1 MRWCMYVKTAA
12 NVLLNSNG
20 QVKLA
25 DFGVSGQL
33 SATMTKKNTFVG
45 TPFWMA
51 PEVIKQSGY
60 DHKADIWSLG
70 ITAIELAQGEP
81 PYADIHPMKV
91 LFLIPKNPSPTI
103 QRRVS
108 KGLNDFVA
116 LCLKRDPNERP
127 SARDLL
133 KHPYIRR
140 AKKTTYLTELTQRY
154 ERWKRAHPKKSR
166 DEHRHETV
174 KEQPR
179 DGNDN
184 EADLWDFGTVKP
196 GARSSAQEEVTH
208 VEEEAVTGPPR
219 PLPYMPHTS
228 APANL
233 SSAASETGDPV
244 TVRMAPP
251 LQRPAT
257 HIASPI
263 GDKPKSQ
270 QHVAPEDQETSDPS
284 ERSTPPMTPVPV
296 SQHLPRVRESSPTRP
311 PTAKGPQS
319 QYSNDRNVSLVQ
331 RPANHNTPS
340 YGEKPKPKQQVIAP
354 EEQENCDPSE
364 RSTPPMTPVPVS
376 QHLPRVRDSSPVRPL
391 TAKGPQSQQI
401 HDRNVSIESSYSA
414 MSASSSASSQ
424 RFPQKPSS
432 SQEITALS
440 GVILPAL
447 ESALQRRSH
456 NLHALN
462 RNRSSQSGASIA
474 SRPKSSSGQSSPSAF
489 DAMARRQYAH
499 DKLKRLVIKAASVF
513 REIERWDEEAPV
525 GMGPEV
531 DSFLEGFLEEV
542 LVRVEPVDI

>member
-1 MRWCMYVKTAA
+1 MHLKTAA

-91 LFLIPKNPSPTI
+91 LFLIPKNPSPII

-116 LCLKRDPNERP
+116 LCLKRDPRERP
-127 SARDLL
+127 SARELL

-154 ERWKRAHPKKSR
+154 ERWKRTHPKKSR
-166 DEHRHETV
+166 DEQRHDTI
-174 KEQPR
+174 KEQPKSNGGE
-179 DGNDN
+179 D
-184 EADLWDFGTVKP
+184 DLWDFGTVKP
-196 GARSSAQEEVTH
+196 GGMYSSAQEESGH
-208 VEEEAVTGPPR
+208 VEEEAIAEQPIS
-219 PLPYMPHTS
+219 LPYMPHTS
-228 APANL
+228 SPMSP
-233 SSAASETGDPV
+233 SSAAPETNDPV

-257 HIASPI
+257 HM
-263 GDKPKSQ
+263 
-270 QHVAPEDQETSDPS
+270 
-284 ERSTPPMTPVPV
+284 TPPM
-296 SQHLPRVRESSPTRP
+296 
-311 PTAKGPQS
+311 
-319 QYSNDRNVSLVQ
+319 
-331 RPANHNTPS
+331 
-340 YGEKPKPKQQVIAP
+340 GEKAKPQQRVSSNG
-354 EEQENCDPSE
+354 QENCDPSE

-376 QHLPRVRDSSPVRPL
+376 QHLPRVRDTSPVRPPTAKGSQSSQHSDGNVSLVQRPANHQTPSYNEKARSKQPIAPEDQENCDPSGRSTPPMTPVPVSQHLPRVRDSSPVRPS
-391 TAKGPQSQQI
+391 TAKGPQPQNI
-401 HDRNVSIESSYSA
+401 NDRNVSLESTYSA

-424 RFPQKPSS
+424 RFAPKPSS

-447 ESALQRRSH
+447 ESALQRRTH
-456 NLHALN
+456 NLHSLN
-462 RNRSSQSGASIA
+462 RNRSSQSGSGTSLAN
-474 SRPKSSSGQSSPSAF
+474 RPKSSSGPSSPSAF